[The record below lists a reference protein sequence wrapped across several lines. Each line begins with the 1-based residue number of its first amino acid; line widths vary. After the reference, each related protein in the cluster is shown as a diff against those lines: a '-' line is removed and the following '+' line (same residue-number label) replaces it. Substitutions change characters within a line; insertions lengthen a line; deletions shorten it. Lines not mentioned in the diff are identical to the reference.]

1 MPPDVNTPSHFAG
14 DLAPPAPRPL
24 ASGIAPVLLLA
35 VGTFAIGTESFMIA
49 PLLPDMAADLDVSVG
64 AVGQLV
70 TAFTLT
76 YALTSPVLTMLTG
89 RLDRRLLL
97 ALSMA
102 VFAAANAVAA
112 LSSHYLGL
120 LGARVLLAVA
130 AGLYAPNANALAGT
144 LVPPALRGR
153 ALAVV
158 NGGTTVAIALGVPLG
173 GHQLGWRMTFVA
185 VGVLAAL
192 AVAGLLAGLPRG
204 LGAGAGSAGIGERLA
219 MLRRPAIG
227 PSLLVTLFWAMGAYT
242 VYTYLAPIVGATT
255 DLPAAWIP
263 ALVLLWG
270 VSAGIGLV
278 LGGLGNDRLGA
289 NAVVLPSLAV
299 LAAAFAALSACAVW
313 LSPSAATPAVIPVVV
328 LWGVSVWSFFPAQ
341 QAKLIGLSGPEA
353 APVVLSL
360 NASFMFLGFSI
371 GAALGGA
378 TLARASAGAIGWAG
392 AGCECVALLLAL
404 CILPRGPAQ
413 RPGYRVE

>member
-1 MPPDVNTPSHFAG
+1 MPPDANTPSHYVG
-14 DLAPPAPRPL
+14 DLAPPAPRP
-24 ASGIAPVLLLA
+24 SGMTPVLWLA
-35 VGTFAIGTESFMIA
+35 LGTFAIGTESFMIA
-49 PLLPDMAADLDVSVG
+49 PLLPDMAADLEVSLG
-64 AVGQLV
+64 AVGLLV

-89 RLDRRLLL
+89 RLDRRRLL

-120 LGARVLLAVA
+120 LGARVLLALA
-130 AGLYAPNANALAGT
+130 AGLYTPNASALAGT

-158 NGGTTVAIALGVPLG
+158 NGGTTVAIALGVPIG
-173 GHQLGWRMTFVA
+173 SVVGHGLGWRMTFVA
-185 VGVLAAL
+185 VGAIAAL
-192 AVAGLLAGLPRG
+192 AVAGVLVGLPRG
-204 LGAGAGSAGIGERLA
+204 LGAGARAAGIGERLA
-219 MLRRPAIG
+219 VLRRPAIG

-242 VYTYLAPIVGATT
+242 VYTYLAPIAGATT
-255 DLPAAWIP
+255 DLPAAWVP

-289 NAVVLPSLAV
+289 DAVVLPSLAV
-299 LAAAFAALSACAVW
+299 LAAAFAILSACAVW
-313 LSPSAATPAVIPVVV
+313 LSPSAATLPVILVVIF
-328 LWGVSVWSFFPAQ
+328 WGMSVWSFFPAQ
-341 QAKLIGLSGPEA
+341 QAKLIRLAGAEA

-360 NASFMFLGFSI
+360 NASSMFLGFSV

-404 CILPRGPAQ
+404 CILPRGPAH
-413 RPGYRVE
+413 RPTA